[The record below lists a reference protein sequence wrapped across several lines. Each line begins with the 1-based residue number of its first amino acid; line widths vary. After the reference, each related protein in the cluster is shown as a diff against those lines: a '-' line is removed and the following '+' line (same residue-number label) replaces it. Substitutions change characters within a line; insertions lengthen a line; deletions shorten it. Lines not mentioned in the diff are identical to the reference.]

1 MGLFST
7 PQTQSVDPVELARQ
21 QVRARE
27 QENLIGRASLN
38 PTQTIGLLYG
48 QAGRSL
54 GRAIEK
60 LSGYEDPLIT
70 QARKLQQTNKNNSHW
85 EY

>member
-21 QVRARE
+21 QVRVRE

-38 PTQTIGLLYG
+38 PTQTIGWY
-48 QAGRSL
+48 AC
-54 GRAIEK
+54 
-60 LSGYEDPLIT
+60 
-70 QARKLQQTNKNNSHW
+70 
-85 EY
+85 